1 MVFFLSGLWHGAN
14 WTYVAWSTL
23 QGLLVIWDN
32 LGIVG
37 VKGREEKISARFHV
51 PAWLGWLFTFGFFN
65 LSLFFFRSDSMSNAF
80 QMFKNILAFKNTGY
94 IYKAAAKLDVPEFY
108 LFKQAINLAAPELL
122 SYAYLAVFF
131 LLLAVSA
138 FILTRKNAIQIVREH
153 PLDKKLC
160 LFITIIFVW
169 SVISFSQVSTFI
181 YFNF

>member
-1 MVFFLSGLWHGAN
+1 
-14 WTYVAWSTL
+14 
-23 QGLLVIWDN
+23 
-32 LGIVG
+32 
-37 VKGREEKISARFHV
+37 
-51 PAWLGWLFTFGFFN
+51 
-65 LSLFFFRSDSMSNAF
+65 
-80 QMFKNILAFKNTGY
+80 MFKNILAFKNTGY

-122 SYAYLAVFF
+122 SYAYLAVFL